1 MPRNLD
7 STLAA
12 HLGDPLIG
20 PVIFA
25 EIDFKSGKQY
35 VWSGVGN
42 FVGPNGNTYVG
53 VGNFAS
59 IGAIGENTEVKAE
72 GTTITLSGIGDSLID
87 IPDLSPSP
95 PSPPVTVPSGQS
107 VAWSYATEWTFPA
120 GMLLIPPSIFNG
132 EEGVTG
138 SDSATATSGDFAI
151 VGGDVFADTSMGA
164 VLSGY
169 AMPPEIPEGAEITA
183 VYVVVNDIVLTGQ
196 NATVTQNGNVLAST
210 PASGNVAVD
219 VHSLGAV
226 GDIAVSGQ
234 CSLPLGGST
243 GAFGFAGV
251 AVYYV
256 GTPKTKMG
264 MLQEALGD
272 IWIGAP
278 AKIWYGLMDLDTG
291 ALYGVPYL
299 IFSGTVDK
307 PSIHV
312 GLDTLSITLALENR
326 LVNLQRANQRR
337 YTAADQKIYYPTDMA
352 FNWVESLND
361 IALRWGS

>member
-87 IPDLSPSP
+87 IPPLSPTP
-95 PSPPVTVPSGQS
+95 PDPPRAPAAGESI
-107 VAWSYATEWTFPA
+107 AWSYADGGSSTTQSVP
-120 GMLLIPPSIFNG
+120 IPPSVFNG
-132 EEGVTG
+132 FEGVTG
-138 SDSATATSGDFAI
+138 SATVTQTTGEVVI
-151 VGGDVFADTSMGA
+151 TGGDSLATPPP
-164 VLSGY
+164 SGI
-169 AMPPEIPEGAEITA
+169 AAWDGFGLPPEIPEGATITEVYA
-183 VYVVVNDIVLTGQ
+183 VADASLSGQ
-196 NATVTQNGNVLAST
+196 NAIFYVDGTPLAVTPFTGSVI
-210 PASGNVAVD
+210 
-219 VHSLGAV
+219 HSLGTALP
-226 GDIAVSGQ
+226 GGFTLSAA
-234 CSLPLGGST
+234 CTLPLGSST
-243 GAFGFAGV
+243 GAITYVAV
-251 AVYYV
+251 AVYYL

-278 AKIWYGLMDLDTG
+278 AKIWYGLMDLETG